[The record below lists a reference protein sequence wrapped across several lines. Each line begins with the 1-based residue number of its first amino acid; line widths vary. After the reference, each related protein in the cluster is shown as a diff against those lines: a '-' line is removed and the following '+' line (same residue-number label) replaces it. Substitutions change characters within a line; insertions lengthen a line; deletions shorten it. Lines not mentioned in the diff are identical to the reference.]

1 MAGVNRDKAV
11 FNFMMDCYVGYLE
24 TAFSACRMASAH
36 SGRMTRAHSIVDA
49 SGVSLSTMA
58 NVRVIKEVAKI
69 GTSYYP
75 EIMRKVTI
83 VNMPWAF
90 AAVWKLVAPLLP
102 EQTRQKV
109 AIYGSDFLP
118 SLLDDIDEADLP
130 AFLGGKKDDA
140 ELSVP
145 RAAPI
150 PAESRIGGFAIGC
163 QAYSFN
169 RFTLFEA
176 IEKTEL
182 TGSKVIEFFPGQALS
197 PDQRAVKWDH
207 NAGDDVIATV
217 KAKLAKHGIRAVN
230 YGVVGVPKDEAGAR
244 KIFEFAKKM
253 ELYAITTESTESI
266 DTIEKLVK
274 EFDVRVGY
282 HNHPV
287 QPKNPNYKVWDP
299 NYILASV
306 KRPVDSI
313 TMSTPNCFHGSS
325 AGLLALTTWISW
337 PLTTSTSS
345 SALSGLDFLLVTVPE
360 NRPWVESYLT
370 R

>member
-1 MAGVNRDKAV
+1 MKISSYLRPAV
-11 FNFMMDCYVGYLE
+11 L
-24 TAFSACRMASAH
+24 A
-36 SGRMTRAHSIVDA
+36 
-49 SGVSLSTMA
+49 
-58 NVRVIKEVAKI
+58 VA
-69 GTSYYP
+69 
-75 EIMRKVTI
+75 
-83 VNMPWAF
+83 AL
-90 AAVWKLVAPLLP
+90 AALALN
-102 EQTRQKV
+102 
-109 AIYGSDFLP
+109 
-118 SLLDDIDEADLP
+118 
-130 AFLGGKKDDA
+130 
-140 ELSVP
+140 
-145 RAAPI
+145 AAPI

-182 TGSKVIEFFPGQALS
+182 TGSKVIEFYPGQALS

-299 NYILASV
+299 NYILALV
-306 KRPVDSI
+306 KGRDPRIGSCADIGHWQTSGLKPVDCLKILKGHIISV
-313 TMSTPNCFHGSS
+313 HGKERPALGTGQHDVPFG
-325 AGLLALTTWISW
+325 AGGTDMGGVLAELKRQGFVGNISVEYEYNW
-337 PLTTSTSS
+337 DNS
-345 SALSGLDFLLVTVPE
+345 VPE
-360 NRPWVESYLT
+360 IAQCIGFVRGWAAG

>member
-1 MAGVNRDKAV
+1 MKISSYFRPAV
-11 FNFMMDCYVGYLE
+11 L
-24 TAFSACRMASAH
+24 A
-36 SGRMTRAHSIVDA
+36 
-49 SGVSLSTMA
+49 
-58 NVRVIKEVAKI
+58 VA
-69 GTSYYP
+69 
-75 EIMRKVTI
+75 
-83 VNMPWAF
+83 AL
-90 AAVWKLVAPLLP
+90 AALALN
-102 EQTRQKV
+102 
-109 AIYGSDFLP
+109 
-118 SLLDDIDEADLP
+118 
-130 AFLGGKKDDA
+130 
-140 ELSVP
+140 
-145 RAAPI
+145 AAPI

-230 YGVVGVPKDEAGAR
+230 YGVVGIPKDEAGAR

-253 ELYAITTESTESI
+253 ELYGITTESTESI

-299 NYILASV
+299 NYILALV
-306 KRPVDSI
+306 KGRDARIGSCADIGHWQTSGLKPVDCLKILEGHIIS
-313 TMSTPNCFHGSS
+313 MHGKERPALGTGQHDVPFG
-325 AGLLALTTWISW
+325 AGGTDMGGVLAELKRQGFVGNISVEYEYNW
-337 PLTTSTSS
+337 DNS
-345 SALSGLDFLLVTVPE
+345 VPE
-360 NRPWVESYLT
+360 IAQCIGFVRGWAAG

>member
-1 MAGVNRDKAV
+1 MKISSYLRPAV
-11 FNFMMDCYVGYLE
+11 L
-24 TAFSACRMASAH
+24 A
-36 SGRMTRAHSIVDA
+36 
-49 SGVSLSTMA
+49 
-58 NVRVIKEVAKI
+58 VA
-69 GTSYYP
+69 
-75 EIMRKVTI
+75 
-83 VNMPWAF
+83 AL
-90 AAVWKLVAPLLP
+90 AALALN
-102 EQTRQKV
+102 
-109 AIYGSDFLP
+109 
-118 SLLDDIDEADLP
+118 
-130 AFLGGKKDDA
+130 
-140 ELSVP
+140 
-145 RAAPI
+145 AAPI

-182 TGSKVIEFFPGQALS
+182 TGSKVIEFYPGQALS

-299 NYILASV
+299 NYILELTGKRDERIGSCADIGHWVRTGLKPVECLKILKGRVLSSHLKDRISV
-306 KRPVDSI
+306 PGEDVVYGD
-313 TMSTPNCFHGSS
+313 G
-325 AGLLALTTWISW
+325 ISDI
-337 PLTTSTSS
+337 P
-345 SALSGLDFLLVTVPE
+345 GVLDELHAQKFQG
-360 NRPWVESYLT
+360 NISVEFEYNWDHSMPDVAQCIAFVRGYG
-370 R
+370 RAKGWS